1 MSQDSLRFKKSSR
14 SGGQSNC
21 VEVAQTL
28 RHVRDS
34 KNPAGPLLRGIDVA
48 ALIAVVR
55 ASSDG

>member
-1 MSQDSLRFKKSSR
+1 MRQESLRFRKSSR

-34 KNPAGPLLRGIDVA
+34 KNPAGPLLTGVDVA
-48 ALIAVVR
+48 ALVTVVR
-55 ASSDG
+55 TPPNG

>member
-1 MSQDSLRFKKSSR
+1 MGQESLRFKKSSR

-34 KNPAGPLLRGIDVA
+34 KNPTGPLLSDVDVA

-55 ASSDG
+55 VSSDG

>member
-1 MSQDSLRFKKSSR
+1 MSRESLRFKKSSR

-34 KNPAGPLLRGIDVA
+34 KDPEGPLLRVDA
-48 ALIAVVR
+48 SALVAVVR
-55 ASSDG
+55 GSSGG